1 VPAFGFQDMEQLP
14 TVEDLQGIFRVPEN
28 SIGLGA
34 YDRRGFAGHIEAG
47 SGLCEWHRIIDVQP
61 PN

>member
-1 VPAFGFQDMEQLP
+1 MEQLP